1 LRLRFGQPIG
11 AQPQRMQDLLRERL
25 ARLELPEPVRSVR
38 LLSGPLLDLQSEP
51 VELFA
56 HDRRESGENLP
67 QLIERL
73 RARLGHEA
81 VHGLACVAE
90 HRPEA
95 AWRAVE
101 PAASRA
107 CHSSMKTDARRG
119 TTLASAAEVARGT
132 GEGALRPLWL
142 LEVPEPCDAIRLE
155 LEDGPECIESGW
167 WDGHDVARDYYVAR
181 NRDGARL
188 WIFRNRRDTD
198 PAGWFLHGWFA

>member
-1 LRLRFGQPIG
+1 VRLRFVQPIG
-11 AQPQRMQDLLRERL
+11 AQPQRMQALVRERL

-67 QLIERL
+67 QLVERL

-95 AWRAVE
+95 AWRKAPSPGLRPISPARAGELRE
-101 PAASRA
+101 PSPA
-107 CHSSMKTDARRG
+107 
-119 TTLASAAEVARGT
+119 LYEVQ
-132 GEGALRPLWL
+132 RPLWL
-142 LEVPEPCDAIRLE
+142 LEAPEPCDATRLE

-181 NRDGARL
+181 NREGARL
-188 WIFRNRRDTD
+188 WIFRNRRETD